1 MDTNQPTP
9 PVTPTTTTTVYVP
22 TPSPGMFGT
31 KIPSTIAF
39 AIGILLFFLPF
50 SELKCGGQTIANKS
64 GLDYALA
71 KDWKV
76 AGGGLMG
83 NNDLGGKSTSTD
95 KMPKGNTQ
103 ILALAAA
110 GLGILG
116 LLLALAGAK
125 AGGGGIVT
133 GVLSAGALIA
143 LMIDEKKN
151 LANAIQNQAVDKA
164 KQGADSLG
172 FDQIG
177 NSMNDVK
184 PVLSFAP
191 CFYIAILAFLA
202 AAFFCYKRMSA
213 AKS

>member
-9 PVTPTTTTTVYVP
+9 PVTPTTTVYAP
-22 TPSPGMFGT
+22 APSPGMFGT
-31 KIPSTIAF
+31 KIPSTVAF

-50 SELKCGGQTIANKS
+50 SELKCSNQTIANKS

-71 KDWKV
+71 HDWKPV
-76 AGGGLMG
+76 GGMMG
-83 NNDLGGKSTSTD
+83 KNDFGGSSKSTSTD
-95 KMPKGNTQ
+95 KMQKGNTQ

-133 GVLSAGALIA
+133 GVLSAAALIA

-151 LANAIQNQAVDKA
+151 LATSLQNQAVDKA
-164 KQGADSLG
+164 KEGADSLG

-184 PVLSFAP
+184 PVLAFSP
-191 CFYIAILAFLA
+191 WIYVAIVAFLA